1 MYGVCSLSID
11 VRLREV
17 EFREREGQGDRE
29 KRGAGA
35 LFIIAKTWKQPKGP
49 SIDEW
54 IKKMWYIYAMEYYS
68 AMKKNETRTS
78 LVVQW
83 LRL

>member
-35 LFIIAKTWKQPKGP
+35 LFTIAKIWKQTKCP
-49 SIDEW
+49 STDE
-54 IKKMWYIYAMEYYS
+54 
-68 AMKKNETRTS
+68 
-78 LVVQW
+78 
-83 LRL
+83 